1 MLVFLS
7 LGGLIFVPGS
17 AHGHGD
23 PSETFPPVE
32 LGDRLVTLE
41 ISSTPTDPDTDGI
54 QQISISMIDFD
65 SKITL
70 RDVTFLIKSEQGE
83 TFLFEQEFLADSGSI
98 VFNFLSE
105 DTDSVVVQ
113 KAEGGL
119 FGSLLGLDNYLF
131 HVKGPNLGDGGLYK
145 FDITILTADGYS
157 RTLAEPLEFNGGVSI
172 AQTTTH
178 AVTDPNFGDQSI
190 NVITYYDK
198 ISNFEYD
205 WESNGIRYSMPFEWS
220 LENINQTSV
229 VHEEISFPYT
239 FGDLLVSGFTM
250 YVNGI
255 QLPEDVVQVDDFFTD
270 WRTVHFIIPQRIL
283 FEMLEDNQNL
293 DRMDFV
299 ILPDRSYPH
308 MSSVTEN
315 GQFRILTQ
323 WEPENLRSGSD
334 ARILFDVTDIFLKN
348 RPIAASYEFSV
359 THDGKTI
366 FEQKGTSSDSRE
378 THNIA
383 EFVMPEDVSGIV
395 HLNFE
400 NLAGNN
406 FAKAVLPVVVDR
418 VMQPTDPVQI
428 PGWIK
433 NNALLWSQEQID
445 DGTFIGA
452 IEYLIQNGIIAVSQ
466 TSQDGGLQDIPDWVR
481 TNASLW
487 ADGHIDDGAF
497 VLGLEFLIQVGI
509 IRI

>member
-1 MLVFLS
+1 MLAFLS
-7 LGGLIFVPGS
+7 LGILFVPNS

-23 PSETFPPVE
+23 SSETFLPVE
-32 LGDRLVTLE
+32 LDGRLVTLE
-41 ISSTPTDPDTDGI
+41 ISSTPVDSATNGI

-70 RDVTFLIKSEQGE
+70 RDVTFLIKSERGE

-98 VFNFLSE
+98 VFNFVSE

-113 KAEGGL
+113 EAEGGF

-131 HVKGPNLGDGGLYK
+131 HVKGPNLGNGGLYK
-145 FDITILTADGYS
+145 FDITVLTADGYS
-157 RTLAEPLEFNGGVSI
+157 RTLTEPLEFNGGVSI

-178 AVTDPNFGDQSI
+178 AIADPNFGNQSI
-190 NVITYYDK
+190 NVITYYDE
-198 ISNFEYD
+198 IADFEYD
-205 WESNGIRYSMPFEWS
+205 WESRGIRYSMPFEWS

-250 YVNGI
+250 YVNGV

-283 FEMLEDNQNL
+283 FEILEDNQNL

-299 ILPDRSYPH
+299 ILPDRNYPH

-315 GQFRILTQ
+315 GQFRILLQ

-348 RPIAASYEFSV
+348 RPVATSYEFSV
-359 THDGKTI
+359 THNGRTV

-378 THNIA
+378 AHNIA
-383 EFVMPEDVSGIV
+383 EFVIPEDVSGIV

-400 NLAGNN
+400 NLAGND
-406 FAKAVLPVVVDR
+406 FAKTTLPVVVDR
-418 VMQPTDPVQI
+418 VMPPASLVQI

-452 IEYLIQNGIIAVSQ
+452 IEYLIQTGIITVST

-481 TNASLW
+481 TNAALW
-487 ADGHIDDGAF
+487 ADGHIDDGVF
-497 VLGLEFLIQVGI
+497 ILGLEFLIQVGI
-509 IRI
+509 IHI

>member
-1 MLVFLS
+1 M
-7 LGGLIFVPGS
+7 PNS

-32 LGDRLVTLE
+32 SDGKLVTLE
-41 ISSTPTDPDTDGI
+41 ISSTPVDSTTDGI

-70 RDVTFLIKSEQGE
+70 RDVTFLIKSERGE
-83 TFLFEQEFLADSGSI
+83 TFLFEQEFLADSGSV
-98 VFNFLSE
+98 VFNFVSE

-113 KAEGGL
+113 EAESGF

-145 FDITILTADGYS
+145 FDITVITADGYS

-178 AVTDPNFGDQSI
+178 AIADPNFGDQSI
-190 NVITYYDK
+190 NVITYYDE

-205 WESNGIRYSMPFEWS
+205 WKSTSIKYSMPFEWS

-239 FGDLLVSGFTM
+239 FGDMLVSGFTM
-250 YVNGI
+250 YVNGV

-270 WRTVHFIIPQRIL
+270 WRTVHFIIPQKIL
-283 FEMLEDNQNL
+283 LEILADNQVP
-293 DRMDFV
+293 DKMDFV
-299 ILPDRSYPH
+299 ILPDRNYPH
-308 MSSVTEN
+308 MSLVTEN
-315 GQFRILTQ
+315 GQFRILIQ
-323 WEPENLRSGSD
+323 WDPENLKSGSD

-348 RPIAASYEFSV
+348 RPVATSYEFSI
-359 THDGKTI
+359 THNGRTI
-366 FEQKGTSSDSRE
+366 FEQKGTSTDSRE
-378 THNIA
+378 EHNVA
-383 EFVMPEDVSGIV
+383 EFVIPEDVSGII

-406 FAKAVLPVVVDR
+406 FAKATLPVVVDR
-418 VMQPTDPVQI
+418 IIPSFNPVQI
-428 PGWIK
+428 PSWVK
-433 NNALLWSQEQID
+433 NTALLWSQGHVD

-452 IEYLIQNGIIAVSQ
+452 IEYLIQNDIIAVSQ
-466 TSQDGGLQDIPDWVR
+466 ASQDDSLQDIPDWVR
-481 TNASLW
+481 TNAALW
-487 ADGHIDDGAF
+487 ADGHIDDGVF
-497 VLGLEFLIQVGI
+497 ILGLEFLIQAGI
-509 IRI
+509 IRV